1 MVDMIQ
7 RQRRKSRHIALLY
20 KLLVQPLRAYIHAR
34 PATGGNDLLYTPF
47 QKPTSTSSKIHRPA
61 LASRPLFQ
69 FVRTTRFLNPVPSKQ
84 HSQHS
89 ASFLPRLRLI
99 PNVDEPTHI
108 LPISPAVFCQT
119 FNLESLAI
127 ETLSSPY
134 LTTSWVNH
142 SFSEVDVWR
151 FTGTAV
157 ADRISRAAR
166 KQCDGEK

>member
-7 RQRRKSRHIALLY
+7 RQRRNSHHVDLLY
-20 KLLVQPLRAYIHAR
+20 MLLVQPRRAYIHAR
-34 PATGGNDLLYTPF
+34 PATGGNDLSYTPF
-47 QKPTSTSSKIHRPA
+47 QKPRSTSSKIHRPA
-61 LASRPLFQ
+61 LASRLLFQ
-69 FVRTTRFLNPVPSKQ
+69 LVSTTRFLDPIPTKQ

-89 ASFLPRLRLI
+89 ASFLPRLQLI
-99 PNVDEPTHI
+99 PDVDEPTHI

-127 ETLSSPY
+127 EALSSPY

-166 KQCDGEK
+166 SK